1 MCRRCTRAVPAAG
14 VCLLAGVVLGCAVN
28 WTPPNIPI
36 VHADTTALGVRAELP
51 LIAMWPGETRRVAFP
66 SVRCK
71 AGCQFDLRGGKYL
84 TFSLDEIADVF
95 SPIVHGALAL
105 DPRSQRACLV
115 RVDTLATPGDTLS
128 AHYVVSTMTQPPRVS
143 RWRLRIVV
151 EARAIAQA
159 RAAPI
164 QFVAARPNP
173 FNPGATVSY
182 TVAVSGHVSLVVY
195 DVRGQPVATLV
206 DTVQRAGDYA
216 ATWNGRDANGK
227 PAGSGVYF
235 ARLTSAVGT
244 QSYKMT
250 LVK

>member
-1 MCRRCTRAVPAAG
+1 
-14 VCLLAGVVLGCAVN
+14 VCLLAGIVLGCTVSWA
-28 WTPPNIPI
+28 PPSIPI
-36 VHADTTALGVRAELP
+36 AHADTTALGVRAELP

-71 AGCQFDLRGGKYL
+71 AGCQFDLRGDKSL
-84 TFSLDEIADVF
+84 TFSLDEMADVF
-95 SPIVHGALAL
+95 SPIIRGALVL
-105 DPRSQRACLV
+105 DPRGQRVCLV

-128 AHYVVSTMTQPPRVS
+128 AHYTVSTLTQPARVS
-143 RWRLRIVV
+143 RWHLRIVV

-159 RAAPI
+159 RTAPI
-164 QFVAARPNP
+164 QFVTARPNP
-173 FNPGATVSY
+173 FHPGVTVSY
-182 TVAVSGHVSLVVY
+182 TLAASGHVSLVVY

-206 DTVQRAGDYA
+206 HTVQGAGDYA
-216 ATWNGRDANGK
+216 ASWNGRDANGK

-250 LVK
+250 LLK